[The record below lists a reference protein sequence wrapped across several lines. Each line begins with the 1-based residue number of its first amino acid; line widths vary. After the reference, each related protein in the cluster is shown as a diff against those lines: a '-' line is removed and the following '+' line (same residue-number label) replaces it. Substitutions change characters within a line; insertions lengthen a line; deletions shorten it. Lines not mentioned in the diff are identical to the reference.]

1 MNIITFGS
9 MLADFESRLQNLET
23 MLQASIEAV
32 NLERNAMLNAI
43 DEAANK
49 QLDDLNKYVDA
60 VRMLRGAE
68 PNYPAGT
75 IVELRHNN
83 K

>member
-1 MNIITFGS
+1 MSITTFGR
-9 MLADFESRLQNLET
+9 MLADFESELQTLEAS
-23 MLQASIEAV
+23 LNASIEAI

-49 QLDDLNKYVDA
+49 QIEDLNKYIDT

-75 IVELRHNN
+75 VIELKKTNQ
-83 K
+83 